1 MTLEVHSLGK
11 RLGGREVL
19 DELDLSCRASDV
31 VVVTGANGSGKTT
44 LLRILGGMLEPTRG
58 SVVVCG
64 HCLRRDP
71 LAARAHLGYVPDG
84 LETLPELLVSEFLHL
99 VETLK
104 AHAAKPRPVV
114 IDERWR
120 ELLGVNATWG
130 QRLTSLSFGQRKR
143 VFVLAA
149 LTGQPDLLLLD
160 EPTNGLDVQ
169 GVGLMRQLVDERRKA
184 GLITVLSTNDV
195 EFQNQVGGINY
206 HLPGLVIAGGDHRK
220 AGRRE
225 GF

>member
-1 MTLEVHSLGK
+1 
-11 RLGGREVL
+11 
-19 DELDLSCRASDV
+19 
-31 VVVTGANGSGKTT
+31 
-44 LLRILGGMLEPTRG
+44 MLEPTRG

-84 LETLPELLVSEFLHL
+84 LETLPELLVSEFLSL

-104 AHAAKPRPVV
+104 AHAARPRPVA

-120 ELLGVNATWG
+120 ELWGVNATWG

-160 EPTNGLDVQ
+160 EPTNGLDEQ
-169 GVGLMRQLVDERRKA
+169 GVGLMRQLVDERRQA

-195 EFQNQVGGINY
+195 AFQNQVAGMTYRLHGTK
-206 HLPGLVIAGGDHRK
+206 LARVGPGSPVEGHAGARD
-220 AGRRE
+220 
-225 GF
+225 